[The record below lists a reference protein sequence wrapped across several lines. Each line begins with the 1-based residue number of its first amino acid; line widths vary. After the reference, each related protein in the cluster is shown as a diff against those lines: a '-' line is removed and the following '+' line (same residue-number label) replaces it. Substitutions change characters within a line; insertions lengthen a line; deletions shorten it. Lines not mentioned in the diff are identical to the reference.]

1 MDEQEQ
7 IFWEMI
13 NFELGET
20 LEYLKDKESVWQ
32 HLTDDNKT
40 LIIQLVSNFKSP
52 IWLDGNNAYLI
63 GNIYKRAK
71 TDDDGYK
78 LKAVQMLQKIA
89 KEFGYDIQI
98 IEAIQ
103 LIEAYCC

>member
-1 MDEQEQ
+1 
-7 IFWEMI
+7 
-13 NFELGET
+13 
-20 LEYLKDKESVWQ
+20 
-32 HLTDDNKT
+32 
-40 LIIQLVSNFKSP
+40 
-52 IWLDGNNAYLI
+52 LI

-98 IEAIQ
+98 IKAIQ

>member
-32 HLTDDNKT
+32 NLTNENQA
-40 LIIQLVSNFKSP
+40 LIIQLVSKAKRTVCDMPQVSKCVARKEIAECTLKYKCPFKQ
-52 IWLDGNNAYLI
+52 
-63 GNIYKRAK
+63 
-71 TDDDGYK
+71 TD
-78 LKAVQMLQKIA
+78 
-89 KEFGYDIQI
+89 
-98 IEAIQ
+98 
-103 LIEAYCC
+103 C

>member
-32 HLTDDNKT
+32 HLSDENKA
-40 LIIQLVSNFKSP
+40 LIIQLVSGRSELFTCKNCGGHEKVFRKSSGKWSCADCAF
-52 IWLDGNNAYLI
+52 IC
-63 GNIYKRAK
+63 K
-71 TDDDGYK
+71 
-78 LKAVQMLQKIA
+78 
-89 KEFGYDIQI
+89 
-98 IEAIQ
+98 
-103 LIEAYCC
+103 